1 MRKLNSVLFPI
12 KYSEKFYTD
21 IVQPDVEDFCQLGA
35 CALLL
40 HPRNPTYVPS
50 AVYYNDIPVGTMCC
64 RLEEKDG
71 QAKLYLMTLAVLA
84 VSHSHIA
91 ISRSRC
97 PSLSISQPYR
107 SRGIGSQSLQ
117 HLIDAAVA
125 HTKPKITAIYLH
137 VQVSNDDAKKFYE
150 RHGFQQT
157 GLFENYYKK
166 ITPHDA
172 WILQRDI
179 EAKAVEVKG

>member
-1 MRKLNSVLFPI
+1 MSSRTPSTRVSFAAVTPNNLGTVRKLNSVLFPI
-12 KYSEKFYTD
+12 KYSEKFYSD
-21 IVQPDVEDFCQLGA
+21 IVHPDVEDFCQLI
-35 CALLL
+35 
-40 HPRNPTYVPS
+40 
-50 AVYYNDIPVGTMCC
+50 YYNDIPVGTMCC

-84 VSHSHIA
+84 
-91 ISRSRC
+91 
-97 PSLSISQPYR
+97 PYR